1 MAKSPN
7 RIPTVEVT
15 LSLNT
20 RTAWYLDRLVDK
32 GLYGN
37 SRAEAAKVL
46 IYDHCKLLI
55 GQKKLEEFPVALPA
69 QQAVIEN

>member
-1 MAKSPN
+1 MAKPSNPL
-7 RIPTVEVT
+7 PSVEVT
-15 LSLNT
+15 VSVNT
-20 RTAWYLDRLVDK
+20 QTAWYLDRLIEQ

-55 GQKKLEEFPVALPA
+55 GKGELEKAPALPA
-69 QQAVIEN
+69 KALDVK